1 MSKAH
6 EPTLS
11 QQLAKLD
18 EIVVWFEQDDF
29 DMEAA
34 IAKFEEGSVLA
45 ESIRAKLATL
55 ENNITVL
62 KQKFESE

>member
-11 QQLAKLD
+11 QQLAQLD
-18 EIVVWFEQDDF
+18 EIVAWFEQDDF

-34 IAKFEEGSVLA
+34 IAKFEQGSALA
-45 ESIRAKLATL
+45 ESIRARLATL
-55 ENNITVL
+55 DNKISVL
-62 KQKFESE
+62 KQSFEGE